1 MFGKLTVAHFP
12 VCFLTGVLHN
22 IEQSSLC
29 CAVGPCWLS
38 ILLLFIL
45 NWSVIAFQY
54 GSFLLYN
61 MNQLY
66 VYIYPLSLEPPKA
79 PIPHFW
85 IVREHPAE
93 LPVLHRSFPLAVC
106 FTCSSVYTSMLL
118 SQFTPPPPPHSLSP
132 CVQSLFFMSV
142 FLFLG
147 WALFV

>member
-1 MFGKLTVAHFP
+1 ML
-12 VCFLTGVLHN
+12 C
-22 IEQSSLC
+22 SRSLL
-29 CAVGPCWLS
+29 VIYF

-54 GSFLLYN
+54 CSFLLYN

-85 IVREHPAE
+85 IIIEHPAE

-118 SQFTPPPPPHSLSP
+118 SQFTPLPPPHSLSP
-132 CVQSLFFMSV
+132 CVQSLFSMSV
-142 FLFLG
+142 SLFLG
-147 WALFV
+147 WALFVGS